1 MKKPISMIILA
12 MGLTCS
18 AEPQAV
24 TILSPE
30 APEGHFEMGR
40 EYITLS
46 NGNIGAEL
54 GFDGTCEENLVF
66 DLVIFNNSGRPLSF
80 DPSDFYYELLESA
93 DADSPMLPPRMAR
106 DPEEILDRYE
116 EELEEAEMEKGFNTF
131 LGIVESGIG
140 IINYGSAFVAT
151 KNPACIVDALFY
163 TVGTAH
169 HYAARDRRIVDE
181 MEQITNEREVVGEE
195 ILRGGQIPTGKVV
208 SGFVFFPRHSHPG
221 YLMFCFPLGD
231 QLFQFVYHQQPGCF
245 DQE

>member
-131 LGIVESGIG
+131 LGFTRSGRP
-140 IINYGSAFVAT
+140 IIMRPVTGGSSMRWNRLPMRGRSLGRRSSEGVRSRRVRWSAVLYFF
-151 KNPACIVDALFY
+151 P
-163 TVGTAH
+163 GTAIR
-169 HYAARDRRIVDE
+169 AI
-181 MEQITNEREVVGEE
+181 
-195 ILRGGQIPTGKVV
+195 
-208 SGFVFFPRHSHPG
+208 
-221 YLMFCFPLGD
+221 
-231 QLFQFVYHQQPGCF
+231 
-245 DQE
+245 